1 VADDSAFRLC
11 SSCRK
16 PIPYLSAYYACSVST
31 CNRKR
36 TGLYFCSVACWDA
49 HLPEARHREAWAE
62 ERRAPSRE
70 EAAREDAGDDHIG
83 ATPGAG
89 ADAPARQRERIEGGL
104 SREGDPRRAAAS
116 VAATPSIPATASEVA
131 PKRTVVTA
139 APPQPRSY
147 AMGGREDS
155 EGGSGE
161 VAREVLVVVSKLK
174 AYVRAASG
182 MNTSDGVFEVLS
194 DHLRRL
200 CDAAARVSA
209 REGRKTV
216 MDRDFKAVLS
226 DWDD

>member
-1 VADDSAFRLC
+1 MADDSAFRLC

-104 SREGDPRRAAAS
+104 SREGDPRRAAS
-116 VAATPSIPATASEVA
+116 VAAMPSVPATASEVT
-131 PKRTVVTA
+131 PV
-139 APPQPRSY
+139 RSVDRIEV
-147 AMGGREDS
+147 GNGRRGPITTQIQQRFLDI
-155 EGGSGE
+155 
-161 VAREVLVVVSKLK
+161 ARGAVDDPYGWLT
-174 AYVRAASG
+174 YVRAERESG
-182 MNTSDGVFEVLS
+182 
-194 DHLRRL
+194 R
-200 CDAAARVSA
+200 
-209 REGRKTV
+209 
-216 MDRDFKAVLS
+216 AVET
-226 DWDD
+226 